1 LNNQKESKMQF
12 IQYPLSA
19 LHKPATFASMCDAVK
34 HSEHNAVITDGGEL
48 LAFLMADFP
57 AEIVDQMPE
66 SELLELEAEGYPFGI
81 VRFSE
86 ECLTRE
92 FFLSQQFPSTCV
104 LPEQPFFWLIP
115 AKCQGQIEFPV
126 LGAKDAN

>member
-1 LNNQKESKMQF
+1 MQF
-12 IQYPLSA
+12 IQYPLSN
-19 LHKPATFASMCDAVK
+19 LREPATFARMCEAVK
-34 HSEHNAVITDGGEL
+34 NGKHNAVITDRGEL

-92 FFLSQQFPSTCV
+92 FLLSQQFPSTCV

-115 AKCQGQIEFPV
+115 ASWRDRIEFPV